1 MDLQAVNPGNRRT
14 SGVLPHLR
22 VLALGHY
29 VFSHEWQ
36 VNWIASISTP
46 LRRPSECVLRESI
59 RRGPSFDKHI
69 LALFQ
74 WGSIDFASGR
84 NLCPSE
90 DEIYMDGVD
99 FKNQR
104 IDTHLEFSPRGYLD
118 AYPILSAQTVG
129 PKLKRVAKRCGIKA
143 K

>member
-1 MDLQAVNPGNRRT
+1 MDLRAVNPGSGRT
-14 SGVLPHLR
+14 SGGLLHLR

-36 VNWIASISTP
+36 VDWIAPMSIP
-46 LRRPSECVLRESI
+46 LRRPSECILRESI
-59 RRGPSFDKHI
+59 RRCLSFDKHI

-90 DEIYMDGVD
+90 EEIYMDEVD
-99 FKNQR
+99 VKNRR
-104 IDTHLEFSPRGYLD
+104 IDTHLEITPHGYLD